1 MIVKNELDGFYT
13 LLIKND
19 EVYLTK
25 NLCESTSTRRKQ
37 VQKIGI
43 DKEAIGYLL
52 EFVQNSNDVISFN
65 GFLVTSNGF
74 FGLAKSRKFAF
85 HIRQFLGYKA
95 NYKELK

>member
-13 LLIKND
+13 LLIK
-19 EVYLTK
+19 ESKYFIAK

-52 EFVQNSNDVISFN
+52 EFVKISNDFIYFK
-65 GFLVTSNGF
+65 GFLATSNCEA
-74 FGLAKSRKFAF
+74 GLAKSLIYRFSVAD
-85 HIRQFLGYKA
+85 FLQYKA
-95 NYKELK
+95 NYKGIK